1 MTPKERVQ
9 AALNHKK
16 TDRMPQYEFFFPEFI
31 RNWKRENNLKE
42 EDDIYENYSNIDI
55 GRILATQT
63 GPFSKQAESR
73 NVGDDTIIR
82 DSWGRILR
90 TSKNGKLFEVI
101 ETVIKEKSDLDKL
114 VFEAPSSSRDDIKR
128 IANANDV
135 SERFAPVSG
144 VMGLFMP
151 CYYLRGEMNFLID
164 LIEDEVFCH
173 NLIRKV
179 ANFIKTQGENVLE
192 ASGTYDTAMWVYDD
206 FGTNKGSLIS
216 PAFFEKFFVPIYKE
230 IISYWKSLGLKNI
243 ILHHD
248 GNSWEI
254 LDLLIEAG
262 FTGIQGIYPSANM
275 SIPSVKA
282 KYGNKLN
289 LIGGICNISVLAGSS
304 KKAIE
309 NNVASI
315 FEVAK
320 DGGVIMGS
328 HSIEEDIP
336 IENYD
341 YYYKTVMKY
350 NEKW

>member
-179 ANFIKTQGENVLE
+179 ANF
-192 ASGTYDTAMWVYDD
+192 
-206 FGTNKGSLIS
+206 
-216 PAFFEKFFVPIYKE
+216 
-230 IISYWKSLGLKNI
+230 
-243 ILHHD
+243 
-248 GNSWEI
+248 
-254 LDLLIEAG
+254 
-262 FTGIQGIYPSANM
+262 
-275 SIPSVKA
+275 
-282 KYGNKLN
+282 
-289 LIGGICNISVLAGSS
+289 
-304 KKAIE
+304 
-309 NNVASI
+309 
-315 FEVAK
+315 
-320 DGGVIMGS
+320 
-328 HSIEEDIP
+328 
-336 IENYD
+336 
-341 YYYKTVMKY
+341 
-350 NEKW
+350 